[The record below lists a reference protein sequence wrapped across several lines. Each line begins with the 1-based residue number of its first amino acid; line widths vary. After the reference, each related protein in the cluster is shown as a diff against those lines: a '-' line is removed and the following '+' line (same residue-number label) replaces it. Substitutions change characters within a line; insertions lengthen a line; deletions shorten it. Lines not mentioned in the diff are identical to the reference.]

1 MTRLSA
7 LPFAAQGQFSQLR
20 AFAGDV
26 LYTEG
31 MPALHLYVVKE
42 GEVDLYLVRE
52 EKRTVVETIR
62 RGQCFGVEP
71 HGGQP
76 LRVHNAAARSY
87 CELHVIDLTT
97 VNLAIGASH
106 ELVQGLLGTLSERLS
121 AAHELIARRV
131 NFQPELLAYA
141 QLLQL
146 VGQADLGRRA
156 AEAPDSARG
165 RGRRGAEAAPS
176 VARPPLQEVLNQAR
190 ALFGHADRHIR
201 ACLGKL
207 LSLHVIRIED
217 ERGSGKEVLFSPKDI
232 VPQVRKIV
240 EDAPEADRQS
250 HQYLSL
256 DEFAALVDVDRGTLL
271 KKLAGGEFAEDVF
284 TFRRDEVLR
293 VLDTKGRRYFA
304 ERRIK
309 PPREFA
315 DIGDIEFADA
325 RSIFEAVSRMDSFEV
340 AKVLHALGEG
350 TARQKVL
357 AALSTR
363 RRADVEGELEGLGA
377 VDPVDAQ
384 RLGQALIAQ
393 VKQLMLQQQ
402 AASAA

>member
-1 MTRLSA
+1 MPSLSA
-7 LPFAAQGQFSQLR
+7 LPFAAQFSQVR

-62 RGQCFGVEP
+62 RGQCFGIEP
-71 HGGQP
+71 HLGQQ

-87 CELHVIDLTT
+87 CELYVVDLTT

-106 ELVQGLLGTLSERLS
+106 ELAQGMLGTLSERLA

-156 AEAPDSARG
+156 AEGPERG
-165 RGRRGAEAAPS
+165 PGRRAPNAAPAL
-176 VARPPLQEVLNQAR
+176 ARPPLQEVLNHAR
-190 ALFGHADRHIR
+190 ALFGHSDRHVR

-256 DEFAALVDVDRGTLL
+256 DEFAALVDVDRGVLL

-284 TFRRDEVLR
+284 TFRRDEILR

-304 ERRIK
+304 ERRVK

-350 TARQKVL
+350 DARQKVL

-363 RRADVEGELEGLGA
+363 RRADVESELEGLGT
-377 VDPVDAQ
+377 VDPVEAQ

-393 VKQLMLQQQ
+393 VRQLMLAQ
-402 AASAA
+402 APSEA

>member
-1 MTRLSA
+1 MPSLSA
-7 LPFAAQGQFSQLR
+7 LPFAAQGAFSQVR

-52 EKRTVVETIR
+52 EKRTVVETLR
-62 RGQCFGVEP
+62 RGQCFGIEP
-71 HGGQP
+71 HLGQQV
-76 LRVHNAAARSY
+76 RVHNAAARSY
-87 CELHVIDLTT
+87 CELHVVDLTT

-106 ELVQGLLGTLSERLS
+106 ELAQGMLGTLSERLA
-121 AAHELIARRV
+121 AAHELIAQRV

-146 VGQADLGRRA
+146 VGQADLGKRA
-156 AEAPDSARG
+156 ADVPERG
-165 RGRRGAEAAPS
+165 PGRRSAPAGPQL
-176 VARPPLQEVLNQAR
+176 ARPPLQEVLNHAR
-190 ALFGHADRHIR
+190 ALFGHSDRHVR

-207 LSLHVIRIED
+207 LSLHLIRIED
-217 ERGSGKEVLFSPKDI
+217 ERGSGKEVLFSPKEI
-232 VPQVRKIV
+232 VAQVRRIV
-240 EDAPEADRQS
+240 EDAPEADRQT

-256 DEFAALVDVDRGTLL
+256 DDFAALVEVDRSVLL
-271 KKLAGGEFAEDVF
+271 KKLAAGEFAEDVF
-284 TFRRDEVLR
+284 TFRRDEILR
-293 VLDTKGRRYFA
+293 LLDTKGRRYFA
-304 ERRIK
+304 ERRVK

-325 RSIFEAVSRMDSFEV
+325 RSIFEAVSKMDSFEV
-340 AKVLHALGEG
+340 AKVLHTLGDG
-350 TARQKVL
+350 DARQKVL

-363 RRADVEGELEGLGA
+363 RREDVQSELEGLGT
-377 VDPVDAQ
+377 VDPVEAQ

-402 AASAA
+402 AA